1 MDKPNQAPYV
11 AQQFGLGSLQ
21 GFPGMSPFGQAPP
34 PDIQSLQFLSSNPQL
49 GHQTTDQGQ
58 YTIPVW
64 DFL

>member
-1 MDKPNQAPYV
+1 MTTARFCHV
-11 AQQFGLGSLQ
+11 LV
-21 GFPGMSPFGQAPP
+21 QAPP